1 MQGVHQLKLHFEEEE
16 IYFKFKVQMSKF
28 ISLVFIN
35 IRKIIR
41 KFEFIVERNDIIWQK
56 WAVHKL
62 SFARDVFILY
72 FLLI

>member
-1 MQGVHQLKLHFEEEE
+1 M
-16 IYFKFKVQMSKF
+16 
-28 ISLVFIN
+28 N

-41 KFEFIVERNDIIWQK
+41 KFELIVERNDIIWQK
-56 WAVHKL
+56 WVVHKL

>member
-1 MQGVHQLKLHFEEEE
+1 
-16 IYFKFKVQMSKF
+16 MSKF
-28 ISLVFIN
+28 ISLVFMN

-41 KFEFIVERNDIIWQK
+41 NFEFIVERNDIIWQK

-62 SFARDVFILY
+62 SFARDVFVLY